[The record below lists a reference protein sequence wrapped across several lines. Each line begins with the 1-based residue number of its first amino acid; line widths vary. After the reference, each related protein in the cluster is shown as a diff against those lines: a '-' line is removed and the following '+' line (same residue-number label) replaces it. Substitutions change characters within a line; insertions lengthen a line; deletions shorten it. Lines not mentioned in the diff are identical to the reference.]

1 MTEFTIASDSEHVG
15 RRLDQALADAF
26 PHLSRTEIQQEIR
39 GGHVTIRGQTAAR
52 PAYRL
57 RPGDTIGWEV
67 PDRPLLTPTLMPL
80 TILFEDDELIA
91 LDKPCGLVV
100 HPGAGTDEP
109 TLVEGLLADRP
120 LPVSDDPAR
129 PGIVHRLDKETSGV
143 LVVAKTLGAMAS
155 LQRQFANRTTK
166 KHYIAVVDGTFEETL
181 GLIDAPIGRDPA
193 VPQRMAI
200 RAGGRR
206 ASTEFTVLETLDGTS
221 LVWIRPRTGR
231 THQIRVH
238 MNYTGHPVRGDKKY
252 GGSPAERLM
261 LHAWTLQIEHPT
273 SGESMVFAAP
283 IPRGFP
289 EYDYGRLDR
298 NRSAPRK

>member
-1 MTEFTIASDSEHVG
+1 MTEFTITADSEHMG

-39 GGHVTIRGQTAAR
+39 DGHVTVRGQTAAR

-57 RPGDTIGWEV
+57 RAGDTIGWEV
-67 PDRPLLTPTLMPL
+67 PDRPLLTPTSMPL
-80 TILFEDDELIA
+80 TILYEDDALIA

-100 HPGAGTDEP
+100 HPGAGTNEP
-109 TLVEGLLADRP
+109 TLVEGLLADRS

-129 PGIVHRLDKETSGV
+129 PGIVHRLDKETSGI

-155 LQRQFANRTTK
+155 LQRQFADRMTK
-166 KHYIAVVDGTFEETL
+166 KHYVAVVDGTFEETI

-193 VPQRMAI
+193 APQRMAV

-206 ASTEFTVLETLDGTS
+206 ASTEFTVLDTLDGAS
-221 LVWIRPRTGR
+221 LLWIRPRTGR

-238 MNYTGHPVRGDKKY
+238 MNYTGHPVRGDEKY
-252 GGSPAERLM
+252 GGSPSGRLM

-273 SGESMVFAAP
+273 HGELMTFEAP
-283 IPRGFP
+283 IPRDFP
-289 EYDYGRLDR
+289 EYDYGMLDR